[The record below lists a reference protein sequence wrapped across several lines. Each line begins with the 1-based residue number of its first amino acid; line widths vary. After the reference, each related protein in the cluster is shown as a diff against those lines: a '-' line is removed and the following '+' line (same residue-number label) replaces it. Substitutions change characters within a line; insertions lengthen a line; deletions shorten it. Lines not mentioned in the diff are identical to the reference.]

1 MEQQIFRRSV
11 RWVIAIFLLVIF
23 AAVTIKIFNHDPA
36 VQEKKPVAAP
46 QKQSAETS
54 SPQPSPT
61 LENHRLVA
69 LYGTPGAASMGALGS
84 YGSPA
89 EAVAAVKQLA
99 QEYQKFS
106 GEPIKPT
113 FEIITTIASATPT
126 ANGDYSR
133 ELELT
138 TLQPWIDVA
147 KDAGVYVV
155 LDLQPGKTD
164 FPTQAKLYEPLL
176 RQPHVGLAL
185 DPEWRLY
192 GDQKPLVQIG
202 SVSADEVNQT
212 SAWLADLAKQ
222 HQLPQKLFL
231 LHQFRMDMLGN
242 RSAINASRP
251 ELTTIIQMD
260 GQGAQNVKQDT
271 WRAVT
276 ANPPSGVRFGWKNF
290 YQKDPVVL
298 TPQQTMELSPKPW
311 YVSYQ

>member
-1 MEQQIFRRSV
+1 M
-11 RWVIAIFLLVIF
+11 VILLLVII
-23 AAVTIKIFNHDPA
+23 AAVTIKIFNHDPV
-36 VQEKKPVAAP
+36 VQEKKPAAA
-46 QKQSAETS
+46 QEKQPAKTS
-54 SPQPSPT
+54 PSKLSRT
-61 LENHRLVA
+61 LENYRFVA

-84 YGSPA
+84 YGGPA
-89 EAVAAVKQLA
+89 EAVAAAKQLA
-99 QEYQKFS
+99 QEYQQFS

-113 FEIITTIASATPT
+113 FEIITTIASAAPT
-126 ANGDYSR
+126 VNDDYSR

-138 TLQPWIDVA
+138 ALQPWIDAA

-155 LDLQPGKTD
+155 LDLQPGRTD

-212 SAWLADLAKQ
+212 STWLADLTKQ

-260 GQGAQNVKQDT
+260 GQGMQNVKRDT

-276 ANPPSGVRFGWKNF
+276 ANPPGGVRFGWKNF

-298 TPQQTMELSPKPW
+298 TPRETMELSPKPW